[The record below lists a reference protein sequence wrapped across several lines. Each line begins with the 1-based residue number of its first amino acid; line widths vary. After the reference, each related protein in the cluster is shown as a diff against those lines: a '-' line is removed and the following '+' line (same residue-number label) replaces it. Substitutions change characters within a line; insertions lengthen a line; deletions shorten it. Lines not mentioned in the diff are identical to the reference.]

1 MDGVFSKVLGADL
14 WPSLAYLMLHN
25 PPQRHTYI
33 QFLFPTIILPYS
45 NAMLGISAK
54 NCCVAGVD
62 SFLDGFRMLLTVL
75 LVISGTL

>member
-1 MDGVFSKVLGADL
+1 MAFISISYVAQS
-14 WPSLAYLMLHN
+14 PSA
-25 PPQRHTYI
+25 TYI
-33 QFLFPTIILPYS
+33 HTVSISNDYSTYS